1 MLLRNEYKSP
11 HILNLRAF
19 FMAVNLTDL
28 GQLRDLRFNTAGI
41 VRLSHF
47 PRIVDFQPGSCIVP
61 TVRRMLSP

>member
-1 MLLRNEYKSP
+1 MV
-11 HILNLRAF
+11 
-19 FMAVNLTDL
+19 VNLTDL

-47 PRIVDFQPGSCIVP
+47 ARIVDFQPGSCIVP